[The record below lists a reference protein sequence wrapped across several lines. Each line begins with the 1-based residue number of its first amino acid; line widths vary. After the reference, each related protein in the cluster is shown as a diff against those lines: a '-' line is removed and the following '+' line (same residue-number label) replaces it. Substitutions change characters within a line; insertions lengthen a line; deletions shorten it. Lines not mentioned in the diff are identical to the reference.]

1 MMQQITVSTMS
12 REEYLALEAHS
23 EIKHE
28 FFQGEIFARAGS
40 TFNHA
45 RLSGNVTAAL
55 AVRLRGGRCEP
66 MNSDM
71 RVQTPTGLNTYP
83 DASVFCGKPELQD
96 GQCTLLNPLL
106 IIEVL
111 SPSTRSYDRG
121 DKFAH
126 YRSIPVLQ
134 DYLLIDSTRLAVE
147 HFRRTSN
154 GEWILHE
161 YQALT
166 DTLPLPAIGIEL
178 PLTEIYAGID
188 WEL

>member
-1 MMQQITVSTMS
+1 
-12 REEYLALEAHS
+12 
-23 EIKHE
+23 
-28 FFQGEIFARAGS
+28 
-40 TFNHA
+40 
-45 RLSGNVTAAL
+45 
-55 AVRLRGGRCEP
+55 
-66 MNSDM
+66 
-71 RVQTPTGLNTYP
+71 
-83 DASVFCGKPELQD
+83 VFCGKPELQD

-134 DYLLIDSTRLAVE
+134 DYLLIDSSRLAVE

-161 YQALT
+161 YQ
-166 DTLPLPAIGIEL
+166 TLSDSLSLPAIGIEL